1 MKVGVYCKK
10 HNRDDSRYVQ
20 ILFDILH
27 EESISTYIYAPYYEE
42 IGNTVSFASDLGFFH
57 NHVDLKEKGL
67 DFLITLGGDGTILS
81 AITLVR
87 DSNIPI
93 VGINLGRLGFL
104 ASIEKRT
111 IIQAILKLKSKA
123 YRIEERVLLEVQ
135 SEKGQ
140 FLDFPYALNDF
151 TVTKRDTS
159 SMIIVHTE
167 LNGKFLNSYWGDGL
181 LLSTPTGST
190 GYNLSCGG
198 PIVFPNSGNFILTP
212 IAPHNL
218 NIRPIV
224 ISDNS
229 VITFQVE
236 GRGNSFLSTLDS
248 RYKKI
253 TNNDKMTLKKA
264 NFTIKLVKPDDINF
278 MKTLREK
285 LTWGKDI
292 RNH

>member
-1 MKVGVYCKK
+1 MRVGVYSKTF
-10 HNRDDSRYVQ
+10 NNDDSRYVQ

-27 EESISTYIYAPYYEE
+27 EESISTHIYTPYYEQLKGKIE
-42 IGNTVSFASDLGFFH
+42 FTSDINFFH
-57 NHVDLKEKGL
+57 DYIDIKEKQL
-67 DFLITLGGDGTILS
+67 DFLITLGGDGTILT

-111 IIQAILKLKSKA
+111 IIKAILKLKSKA
-123 YRIEERVLLEVQ
+123 YTIEERALLEFH
-135 SEKGQ
+135 SAKGH
-140 FLDFPYALNDF
+140 FSKFPYALNDF
-151 TVTKRDTS
+151 TVSKRDTS
-159 SMIIVHTE
+159 SMIVVHTE
-167 LNGKFLNSYWGDGL
+167 LNGDFLNSYWVDGL
-181 LLSTPTGST
+181 ILSTPTGST

-198 PIVFPNSGNFILTP
+198 PIVFPNSGNFVLTP
-212 IAPHNL
+212 ISPHNL

-229 VITFQVE
+229 VITFHVE

-248 RYKKI
+248 RYERI
-253 TNNDKMTLKKA
+253 NHEDKMTLKKA
-264 NFTIKLVKPDDINF
+264 DFTVKLVKLNDINF